1 LEIMFLLAEGKKVK
15 AIAKELTLSVSTVF
29 TYRVR
34 IFEKLKLKNDVELT
48 HYAINNKLIE

>member
-1 LEIMFLLAEGKKVK
+1 LLAEGKKVK

>member
-1 LEIMFLLAEGKKVK
+1 MFMLADGKKVK
-15 AIAKELTLSVSTVF
+15 NIAKELNLSVSTVF

-34 IFEKLKLKNDVELT
+34 IFEKLNIKNDVELT